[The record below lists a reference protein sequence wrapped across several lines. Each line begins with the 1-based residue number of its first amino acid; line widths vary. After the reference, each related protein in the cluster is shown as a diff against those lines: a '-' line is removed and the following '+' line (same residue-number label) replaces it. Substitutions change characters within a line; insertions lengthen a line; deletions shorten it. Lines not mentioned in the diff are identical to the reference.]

1 MTFSWT
7 PHRFSGGALALD
19 VANSVVLRSDPAR
32 RIDRYDDA
40 KTMDAFAGGAN
51 HYCAERAWTGP
62 LVPVAPERRAAFLSL
77 REAIDDHFRAEAR
90 GEGTPAQ
97 LALLLEA
104 IADTLR
110 HSGGR
115 AGALDAAT
123 AHSALRLTVNAA
135 PDRLKICP
143 NCGWLF
149 LDKSRNRSRN
159 WCDMAICGNRA
170 KASRHYYR
178 HRKEPGT

>member
-1 MTFSWT
+1 MTFSLT

-19 VANSVVLRSDPAR
+19 VANSVVLRIDPAR
-32 RIDRYDDA
+32 RIDRYADVKA
-40 KTMDAFAGGAN
+40 MDAFADAAN
-51 HYCAERAWTGP
+51 LHCAERDQTRP
-62 LVPVAPERRAAFLSL
+62 LVPVAAARRRAFIGL
-77 REAIDDHFRAEAR
+77 REAIDDHFRAEAT
-90 GEGTPAQ
+90 GEGRPELLA
-97 LALLLEA
+97 ALLEL
-104 IADTLR
+104 IADALR
-110 HSGGR
+110 HSGAR

-123 AHSALRLTVNAA
+123 AHSALRLAVNAE

-149 LDKSRNRSRN
+149 LDKSRNRSRT

-178 HRKEPGT
+178 HREEPAP